1 MPQCQDHEIEQLAAL
16 HERPVVR
23 AEPSG
28 GTSVPTKQAVYIAGP
43 MRGIPYYNFPAFD
56 AAADALRCAGYTVVS
71 PADLDRE
78 AGFDAMDCPPD
89 TDWGAIPD
97 GFNFHACVRRDIDGV
112 VRSDA
117 LYLLPG
123 WERSEGAR
131 AEKVIAEWLG
141 RDVLFAPC
149 ARQAPE
155 PTILDEAKGH
165 VYGDRGA
172 DYGHPADDHGK
183 VAGAI
188 SALLADKLRVP
199 LTALD
204 VELVMIV
211 VKLSRLAHK
220 YKRDSVVDIAG
231 YAATMEMSEERTP
244 DPCARCEPCDP
255 PDSEVVTTFHNG
267 WAGDTRLAYDPRR

>member
-16 HERPVVR
+16 HERPVVK
-23 AEPSG
+23 AEPSV

-71 PADLDRE
+71 PADLDR
-78 AGFDAMDCPPD
+78 AGGFDAKDCPPD
-89 TDWGAIPD
+89 TDWGAIPA
-97 GFNFHACVRRDIDGV
+97 GFDFEACVRRDIEGV
-112 VRSDA
+112 KQADA
-117 LYLLPG
+117 IYLLPG

-155 PTILDEAKGH
+155 PTILDEAKAL

-183 VAGAI
+183 VAGAMT
-188 SALLADKLRVP
+188 ALLKDKLRPGVE

-220 YKRDSVVDIAG
+220 YKRDTVVDIAG
-231 YAATMEMSEERTP
+231 YAATMEMTEAREAVKACERAAQDMLRKIGGAFYP
-244 DPCARCEPCDP
+244 GE
-255 PDSEVVTTFHNG
+255 
-267 WAGDTRLAYDPRR
+267 